1 VEPTQDIATPTEH
14 DTAAHVVSVVDLLLT
29 IGYIDGTLHDD
40 EKAFIQDYLGRLVEH
55 VAHPLD
61 SKEAWRAQIDSV
73 YERLDSEIAGIVA
86 EVVATDDTSYV
97 RTRLKVR
104 AVALFRGFS
113 PADQRVALEL
123 LNAVVH
129 TDGTVTDEE
138 RELHDELLSYFHAQ
152 PTLLVPQ
159 VTPPE
164 DMLTIDLPIDIPL
177 VAMSHPW
184 LDTVEQPYSKDP
196 ESLLLQLN
204 NDYNLVFEAIKVWE
218 RQRARGNGR
227 LAGITDVT
235 QLASGTRLLDGHVYV
250 QRPSQPTELIV
261 LGDLH
266 GCYACLKAALLQ
278 SDFIERAL
286 RHQADPVG
294 NPDVKLVL
302 LGDYIDRG
310 RFSFEGVLRAALQL
324 LVSLPEHV
332 ILLRGNHEFLVR
344 LGDYIVSAVN
354 PAEAV
359 PQLSQAAPVEV
370 LEAYRHLFDH
380 MPTSFL
386 FDRTLFVHGG
396 IPREDTFAERYRDLS
411 SLDDSVM
418 RFEMMWGDPVDTD
431 YVPVKLQRE
440 SARFSFGRDQFRSF
454 MERVGAHTLIRGH
467 EQVDRGFQ
475 TFFDLGT
482 HRLHTLF
489 SAGGCD
495 NGDLPAESRYRSVS
509 PLGLTVRSG
518 SGPLHAVPWPLKY
531 QPFTSATHNGLYR

>member
-1 VEPTQDIATPTEH
+1 MEPSTELVAPADDAT
-14 DTAAHVVSVVDLLLT
+14 AHVVSVVDLLLT

-40 EKAFIQDYLGRLVEH
+40 ERAFIREYLERLVEH

-61 SKEAWRAQIDSV
+61 SKDAWRAQVDSV
-73 YERLDSEIAGIVA
+73 FGRLEGEIAAIAA
-86 EVVATDDTSYV
+86 EVVAADDAGYV

-104 AVALFRGFS
+104 AVALFRAFS

-123 LNAVVH
+123 LDAVIH
-129 TDGTVTDEE
+129 TDGTVTDAE
-138 RELHDELLSYFHAQ
+138 RDLHDELLAYFHAQ

-159 VTPPE
+159 VTPPD
-164 DMLTIDLPIDIPL
+164 DMLTIDLPLDVPL
-177 VAMSHPW
+177 ASMSHPW
-184 LDTVEQPYSKDP
+184 LDPLEQPYSADP
-196 ESLLLQLN
+196 ATLLGQLN

-227 LAGITDVT
+227 LAGVTDVG
-235 QLASGTRLLDGHVYV
+235 QLAPGTRILDGHVHV
-250 QRPSQPTELIV
+250 QRPAQQTELIV

-266 GCYACLKAALLQ
+266 GCYACFKAALLQ

-286 RHQADPVG
+286 RHQADPIA

-310 RFSFEGVLRAALQL
+310 RFSFEGVMRAALQL

-344 LGDYIVSAVN
+344 LGDHIVSAVN

-359 PQLSQAAPVEV
+359 PELSRSAPVEV

-380 MPTSFL
+380 MPTSLL

-396 IPREDTFAERYRDLS
+396 IPREDTLAERYHDLS
-411 SLDDSVM
+411 SLDDSM
-418 RFEMMWGDPVDTD
+418 IRFEMMWGDPVDTD

-440 SARFSFGRDQFRSF
+440 SARFNFGRDQFRSF
-454 MERVGAHTLIRGH
+454 MERVGAHTMIRGH
-467 EQVDRGFQ
+467 EQVDRGFE
-475 TFFDLGT
+475 TVFDLGT

-495 NGDLPAESRYRSVS
+495 NSDLPAESRYRSVS
-509 PLGLTVRSG
+509 PMALTIRTG
-518 SGPLHAVPWPLKY
+518 SGPLHAVPWKLRY
-531 QPFTSATHNGLYR
+531 EPFASAKHNGLYRV